1 MAQTQRLFQS
11 RSPPTVRN
19 PTPRHT
25 SHFATSDAQRLPGA
39 ESATAGRSLRRGPR
53 HSRAT
58 RRRQSCSLRDSPQT
72 RLLRARSLTSAT
84 QARLALS
91 GPDQARPGVAAAP
104 AALRM
109 RGRSA
114 ATAAAEGERCGP
126 GAQRG
131 GMASLVPAA
140 AASSPAGAA
149 SRSKKRPASPG
160 TGGGPT
166 KKKKATAPGGS
177 QGAGGEAV
185 NENKF
190 LNTDSSTGS
199 VETTAKPLPFKDP
212 NFIHSGIGGAAA
224 GKKNR
229 TWKNLKQ
236 ILASERALPWQLNDP
251 SYFNIDAP
259 PSFKPAK
266 KYSDISGLPA
276 NYTDPQSK
284 LRFSTIEEFAY
295 IRMLPSDVVTGY
307 LALRKAT
314 SIVS

>member
-1 MAQTQRLFQS
+1 MLNA
-11 RSPPTVRN
+11 
-19 PTPRHT
+19 
-25 SHFATSDAQRLPGA
+25 GA
-39 ESATAGRSLRRGPR
+39 CKHKEAKNNLSAIKQLENLSATPYYHQTVLGVGYGTAERRRRGRSRTP
-53 HSRAT
+53 
-58 RRRQSCSLRDSPQT
+58 P
-72 RLLRARSLTSAT
+72 LRARSAAS
-84 QARLALS
+84 RRWGVRGNALCRV
-91 GPDQARPGVAAAP
+91 RPAGVLSP
-104 AALRM
+104 
-109 RGRSA
+109 G
-114 ATAAAEGERCGP
+114 AEGL
-126 GAQRG
+126 GAGRHG
-131 GMASLVPAA
+131 ELIPA
-140 AASSPAGAA
+140 AASSPAGAP

-160 TGGGPT
+160 TGSGPA
-166 KKKKATAPGGS
+166 KKRTTVLASS
-177 QGAGGEAV
+177 QSAGGEAM

-190 LNTDSSTGS
+190 HTDSSAGS
-199 VETTAKPLPFKDP
+199 VETTVKPLPFKDP

-236 ILASERALPWQLNDP
+236 IASERALPWQLNDP

-266 KYSDISGLPA
+266 NSDISGLPA

-307 LALRKAT
+307 GSKEAT

>member
-1 MAQTQRLFQS
+1 RRDL
-11 RSPPTVRN
+11 SPA
-19 PTPRHT
+19 PTPG
-25 SHFATSDAQRLPGA
+25 PV
-39 ESATAGRSLRRGPR
+39 AGRRWRRAR
-53 HSRAT
+53 
-58 RRRQSCSLRDSPQT
+58 
-72 RLLRARSLTSAT
+72 LRAQLRGAGGGIGGAGTCEVFPPPPPH
-84 QARLALS
+84 R
-91 GPDQARPGVAAAP
+91 GRGWRRARPG
-104 AALRM
+104 RHQ
-109 RGRSA
+109 SI
-114 ATAAAEGERCGP
+114 
-126 GAQRG
+126 
-131 GMASLVPAA
+131 
-140 AASSPAGAA
+140 
-149 SRSKKRPASPG
+149 
-160 TGGGPT
+160 
-166 KKKKATAPGGS
+166 
-177 QGAGGEAV
+177 GGEAM

-190 LNTDSSTGS
+190 LSTDPGTGPM
-199 VETTAKPLPFKDP
+199 EAAKPLPFKDP
-212 NFIHSGIGGAAA
+212 NFMHSGIGGAAA

>member
-1 MAQTQRLFQS
+1 QS
-11 RSPPTVRN
+11 
-19 PTPRHT
+19 
-25 SHFATSDAQRLPGA
+25 
-39 ESATAGRSLRRGPR
+39 
-53 HSRAT
+53 
-58 RRRQSCSLRDSPQT
+58 
-72 RLLRARSLTSAT
+72 
-84 QARLALS
+84 
-91 GPDQARPGVAAAP
+91 
-104 AALRM
+104 
-109 RGRSA
+109 
-114 ATAAAEGERCGP
+114 
-126 GAQRG
+126 
-131 GMASLVPAA
+131 
-140 AASSPAGAA
+140 
-149 SRSKKRPASPG
+149 
-160 TGGGPT
+160 
-166 KKKKATAPGGS
+166 
-177 QGAGGEAV
+177 AGGEAM

-190 LNTDSSTGS
+190 LNTESSTGS
-199 VETTAKPLPFKDP
+199 VETTVKPLPFKDP